1 MFKPGDLT
9 FKSAESWIV
18 KQEDGSYV
26 DVNTKAVCSNFS
38 TWYRKTSGPYEITF
52 DPEEYDDPADSVR
65 NAIGYFKTCKTM
77 EAKFMRAEEAFYVCS
92 KVPEVLVMYRT
103 ELSGPIMEM
112 AMSFLLYDDIAAHP
126 VWLHCAQEAVKLC
139 RAVNAGEV

>member
-18 KQEDGSYV
+18 KQEDGTYM

-52 DPEEYDDPADSVR
+52 DPEEYDHPAESVR
-65 NAIGYFKTCKTM
+65 KALERFKTCKTM
-77 EAKFMRAEEAFYVCS
+77 GNRFDCAEEAFYVCR
-92 KVPEVLVMYRT
+92 KVPEILVMYRA
-103 ELSGPIMEM
+103 ELCSAIMEL

-126 VWLHCAQEAVKLC
+126 VWLHCSQEAVKLI
-139 RAVNAGEV
+139 RAVNADEV